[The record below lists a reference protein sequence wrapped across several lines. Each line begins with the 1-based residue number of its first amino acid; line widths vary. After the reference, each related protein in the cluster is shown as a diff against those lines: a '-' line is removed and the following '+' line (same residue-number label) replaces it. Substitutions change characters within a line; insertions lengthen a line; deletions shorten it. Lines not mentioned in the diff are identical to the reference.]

1 MANLVRKDVSY
12 LGRDFGEFRK
22 NLIDYTK
29 QYFPQTYNDFN
40 EASPGMMFVE
50 MAAYVGDVLS
60 YYTDYNLKENLL
72 PNATETKNIL
82 SIANTLGYKA
92 KNTIAASVNL
102 DIFQLIPAKSNGTTL
117 SPDWDYALIVQENLR
132 VKSENGLSEFRTTE
146 PIDFSYSSSLSP
158 TEVTV
163 YSVNDTTG
171 EPEWYLLRKNVKA
184 ISGKINSVNYTF
196 GAPKIYDKIT
206 LTVDNIIEIVDV
218 TDSDNNKWYEVPY
231 LAQDTIFESVQNT
244 SKSDPELSQYRDSV
258 PYLLKLKKTAKRFI
272 STVKDNNRLEIQF
285 GAGISEDADEL
296 LIPNPDIV
304 GTALPG
310 RDRLIDASIDPSN
323 FLYTRTYGLA
333 PANTTLTVRY
343 TTGLGVNDNVAAN
356 SLTDV
361 LTFSTILDE
370 SGLDN
375 TLLATVKR
383 SIATTNPQPARGGS
397 DKESIE
403 EIRNQALSN
412 FSAQNRAVTKEDYIV
427 RAYSLPPRFGAIA
440 KAYIVQDDQLSF
452 EELQSG
458 QPSRVSNPF
467 AMNMYLLGYDSS
479 RRFTQLNQAV
489 KENLKEYLS
498 SYRMLTDAI
507 NIKDAYI
514 INIGLEFE
522 IVPLPN
528 YNANEVIL
536 RCIAKMKT
544 YFDNRKWQINQPI
557 MLSQLRVELDKV
569 DGVQTVKDVKIINK
583 YNMNEGYSGN
593 IYDIDQATKEG
604 VVYPSLDPSIFEIK
618 YLDKDIKGRST
629 GL

>member
-1 MANLVRKDVSY
+1 MADLVKKDVSY

-92 KNTIAASVNL
+92 KNTVAATVNL
-102 DIFQLIPAKSNGTTL
+102 DIFQLIPAKSSGTDIV
-117 SPDWDYALIVQENLR
+117 PDWDYALIVQENLT
-132 VKSENGLSEFRTTE
+132 VKAENSLSEFRTTE
-146 PIDFSYSSSLSP
+146 PIDFSFSSSLSP

-171 EPEWYLLRKNVKA
+171 EPEWYLLRKTVKA
-184 ISGKINSVNYTF
+184 VSGKITSANYTF
-196 GAPKIYDKIT
+196 GTPKIYDKIT
-206 LTVDNIIEIVDV
+206 LTSDNIIEIVDV
-218 TDSDNNKWYEVPY
+218 TDSDNNTWYEVPY
-231 LAQDTIFESVQNT
+231 LAQDTIYESIQNI
-244 SKSDPELSQYRDSV
+244 SKNDPELSQYRDSV

-272 STVKDNNRLEIQF
+272 TTVKDNNRIEIQF

-304 GTALPG
+304 GSALPG

-356 SLTDV
+356 TLTDV
-361 LTFSTILDE
+361 LAFNTILDA
-370 SGLDN
+370 SGLDSA
-375 TLLATVKR
+375 LLSTVKR
-383 SIATTNPQPARGGS
+383 SIATTNTNPARGGAS
-397 DKESIE
+397 KESVE

-412 FSAQNRAVTKEDYIV
+412 FAAQNRAVTKEDYIV
-427 RAYSLPPRFGAIA
+427 RAYSLPPRFGAVA

-452 EELQSG
+452 EEVQSG
-458 QPSRVSNPF
+458 QMSRVSNPF

-536 RCIAKMKT
+536 RCIDKMKT
-544 YFDNRKWQINQPI
+544 YFDNRKWQINQPV

-593 IYDIDQATKEG
+593 IYDIDQATKDG

>member
-1 MANLVRKDVSY
+1 MADLIKKDVSY

-22 NLIDYTK
+22 NLIDFSK

-40 EASPGMMFVE
+40 EASPGMMFIE
-50 MAAYVGDVLS
+50 MASYVGDVLS
-60 YYTDYNLKENLL
+60 YYTDYNLKESLL
-72 PNATETKNIL
+72 PHATETKNML
-82 SIANTLGYKA
+82 AIANTLGYKA
-92 KNTIAASVNL
+92 KNTVSATVNL
-102 DIFQLIPAKSNGTTL
+102 DIFQLIPAKGSGTDI

-132 VKSENGLSEFRTTE
+132 VKSENNETEFRTTE
-146 PIDFSYSSSLSP
+146 PVDFAFSSSLSP

-171 EPEWYLLRKNVKA
+171 EPEWYLLKKSVKSV
-184 ISGKINSVNYTF
+184 SGKINTTEYTF
-196 GAPKIYDKIT
+196 GTPKIYDKVT
-206 LTVDNIIEIVDV
+206 LSAENIIEIVDI
-218 TDSDNNKWYEVPY
+218 TDSDNNLWYEVPY
-231 LAQDTIFESVQNT
+231 LAQDTIYESVQNI
-244 SKSDPELSQYRDSV
+244 SKNDPELSQYRDSV

-272 STVKDNNRLEIQF
+272 TTVKDNNRIEIQF

-304 GTALPG
+304 GTALPE
-310 RDRLIDASIDPSN
+310 RYRTVDTSIDPSN
-323 FLYTRTYGLA
+323 FLYTRTYGVA

-356 SLTDV
+356 TLTDV
-361 LTFSTILDE
+361 LAFNTILDE
-370 SGLDN
+370 NGLDAN
-375 TLLATVKR
+375 LLATVKR
-383 SIATTNPQPARGGS
+383 SIATTNPNPARGGAS
-397 DKESIE
+397 KESLE

-412 FSAQNRAVTKEDYIV
+412 FAAQNRAVTKEDYII
-427 RAYSLPPRFGAIA
+427 RAYSLPPKFGAVA

-452 EELQSG
+452 QEIESG
-458 QPSRVSNPF
+458 QPSRISNPF
-467 AMNMYLLGYDSS
+467 AMNLYLLGYDSS
-479 RRFTQLNQAV
+479 RSFTQLNQAV

-514 INIGLEFE
+514 INIGVEFE

-536 RCIAKMKT
+536 RCIAKMKSI
-544 YFDNRKWQINQPI
+544 FDNRKWQINQPI

-593 IYDIDQATKEG
+593 IYDIEQATKEG
-604 VVYPSLDPSIFEIK
+604 VVYPSLDPSIFEVK

-629 GL
+629 GF

>member
-1 MANLVRKDVSY
+1 MADLIKKDVSY
-12 LGRDFGEFRK
+12 LGRDFGELRK
-22 NLIDYTK
+22 NLIDFTK

-60 YYTDYNLKENLL
+60 YYTDYNLKESLL
-72 PNATETKNIL
+72 PQATETKNIMA
-82 SIANTLGYKA
+82 IASNLGYKPR
-92 KNTIAASVNL
+92 NTVSATVNL
-102 DIFQLIPAKSNGTTL
+102 DVFQLIPAKGSGTSVT
-117 SPDWDYALIVQENLR
+117 PDWDYALIVQENMI
-132 VKSENGLSEFRTTE
+132 VKSENSTAEFRTTE
-146 PIDFSYSSSLSP
+146 ALDFSFSSSLSP

-171 EPEWYLLRKNVKA
+171 EPEWYLIKKNVKA
-184 ISGKINSVNYTF
+184 VSGKIESVDYTF
-196 GAPKIYDKIT
+196 GTPKIYDKIT
-206 LTVDNIIEIVDV
+206 LTTDNIIEIIDV
-218 TDSDNNKWYEVPY
+218 TDSDNNEWKEVAY
-231 LAQDTIFESVQNT
+231 LAQDTVFESVQNT
-244 SKSDPELSQYRDSV
+244 AKNDPELSQYRDTV

-272 STVKDNNRLEIQF
+272 TNVKDNNRLELQF

-304 GTALPG
+304 GSSLAG
-310 RDRLIDASIDPSN
+310 RTNNVDTSIDPSN

-343 TTGLGVNDNVAAN
+343 TTGQGVNDNVAAN
-356 SLTDV
+356 TLTDV
-361 LTFSTILDE
+361 GAFNLIVDE
-370 SGLDN
+370 NGLDT
-375 TLLATVKR
+375 TLLNTVKR
-383 SIATTNPQPARGGS
+383 SIATTNPLPARGGAS
-397 DKESIE
+397 KETVE
-403 EIRNQALSN
+403 EIRNNALSN
-412 FSAQNRAVTKEDYIV
+412 FASQNRAVTKEDYII

-458 QPSRVSNPF
+458 QPSRIANPF
-467 AMNMYLLGYDSS
+467 AMNLYLLGYDST
-479 RRFTQLNQAV
+479 RKFTQLNQAV

-498 SYRMLTDAI
+498 SYRILTDGI

-514 INIGLEFE
+514 INIGVEFE

-536 RCIAKMKT
+536 KCIEKMKAT
-544 YFDNRKWQINQPI
+544 FDNRKWQINQPI

-569 DGVQTVKDVKIINK
+569 DGVQTVKDVKIVNK
-583 YNMNEGYSGN
+583 YNTNEGYSGN

-604 VVYPSLDPSIFEIK
+604 VVYPSLDPSIFEVK